1 MDKQTAIAIVR
12 IVAPA
17 ICSVVALFGYTAD
30 SEAWTN
36 AAVLIVGAILS
47 IPCAWLDNDVTADA
61 KRRKELGTAAL
72 AEEKAGEN

>member
-1 MDKQTAIAIVR
+1 MYKQTSIAIVR

-17 ICSVVALFGYTAD
+17 VCDIVALFGYTVD

-47 IPCAWLDNDVTADA
+47 IPCAWFDNDVTKRA

>member
-1 MDKQTAIAIVR
+1 MYKQTAIAIVR

-17 ICSVVALFGYTAD
+17 VCSVIALFGYSVDAD
-30 SEAWTN
+30 AWTN

-47 IPCAWLDNDVTADA
+47 VHCAWLDNDVTADA